1 MGVAATLEK
10 FLKDKHVPFSLLEH
24 AYAEG
29 SFNTAKV
36 ARINEQSLVKAVLLR
51 DEDFHYMLC
60 ALPTHN
66 KILRH
71 TLNQIFD
78 RHLELVDEEELQK
91 IFADCAPG
99 AIPALGTAYG
109 LDMIWDE
116 DLLNQPE
123 LYIEA
128 GDHIHLIRIPT
139 DAFTELLANAMHDKF
154 SAYRK
159 RQTSLP
165 KKYVHQGYEL

>member
-1 MGVAATLEK
+1 MGVATTLEK
-10 FLKDKHVPFSLLEH
+10 FLKDKHVPFTIVEH
-24 AYAEG
+24 DYAEG
-29 SFNTAKV
+29 SYNTAKA
-36 ARINEQSLVKAVLLR
+36 ARIDDRSLVKAVLLR
-51 DEDFHYMLC
+51 DEDFHYWLC

-71 TLNQIFD
+71 TLNQLFD

-99 AIPALGTAYG
+99 AVPALGVAYG
-109 LDMIWDE
+109 LDVIWDE
-116 DLLNQPE
+116 ELLSQPE

-128 GDHIHLIRIPT
+128 GDHLHLIKLPT
-139 DAFTELLANAMHDKF
+139 DAFTYLMENAMRDHF
-154 SAYRK
+154 SADRK

-165 KKYVHQGYEL
+165 KKYIRQFYG

>member
-1 MGVAATLEK
+1 MGVATTLEK
-10 FLKDKHVPFSLLEH
+10 FLKDKHVPFTLVEH
-24 AYAEG
+24 DYAEG
-29 SFNTAKV
+29 SYNTAK
-36 ARINEQSLVKAVLLR
+36 AAKIDDRSLVKAVLLR
-51 DEDFHYMLC
+51 DEDFHYWLC

-71 TLNQIFD
+71 TLNQLFD

-99 AIPALGTAYG
+99 AVPALGKAYG
-109 LDMIWDE
+109 LDVIWDE
-116 DLLNQPE
+116 ELLNQPE

-128 GDHIHLIRIPT
+128 GDHLHLIKLPT
-139 DAFTELLANAMHDKF
+139 EVFTHLMDNAMHDHF
-154 SAYRK
+154 SADRK

-165 KKYVHQGYEL
+165 KKYIRQAYGS

>member
-10 FLKDKHVPFSLLEH
+10 FLKDKDVPFSLLEH

-36 ARINEQSLVKAVLLR
+36 AKINEQSLVKAVLLR

-60 ALPTHN
+60 ALPTHH

-99 AIPALGTAYG
+99 AIPALGAAYG

-128 GDHIHLIRIPT
+128 GDHVHLIKIPT
-139 DAFTELLANAMHDKF
+139 DAFTALLNSAMHDKF

-159 RQTSLP
+159 RHTSLP
-165 KKYVHQGYEL
+165 KKYIHQGYVL

>member
-10 FLKDKHVPFSLLEH
+10 FLKDKAVPFSILEH

-36 ARINEQSLVKAVLLR
+36 AKIDTHSLVKAVLLR
-51 DEDFHYMLC
+51 DEDFHYTLC
-60 ALPTHN
+60 VLPTHN

-78 RHLELVDEEELQK
+78 RHLELVDEDELQK

-99 AIPALGTAYG
+99 AVPALGTAYG
-109 LDMIWDE
+109 LDVIWDE
-116 DLLNQPE
+116 DLLDQPE

-128 GDHIHLIRIPT
+128 GDHIHLIKIPT
-139 DAFTELLANAMHDKF
+139 PTFTELLANAMHDRF
-154 SAYRK
+154 SADR
-159 RQTSLP
+159 RRHSSLP
-165 KKYVHQGYEL
+165 KKYIRQGYEL